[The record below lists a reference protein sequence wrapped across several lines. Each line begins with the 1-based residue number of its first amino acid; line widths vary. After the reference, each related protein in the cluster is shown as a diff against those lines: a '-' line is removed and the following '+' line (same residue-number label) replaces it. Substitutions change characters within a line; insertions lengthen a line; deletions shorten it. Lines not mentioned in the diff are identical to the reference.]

1 MHSKHEKKTKK
12 PSVIPTPIPQC
23 SLGQACTIISTCQL
37 AGALHHALP
46 RQCPLIT
53 SRDILIQTYT
63 LSLLCSP
70 NPLGYG
76 ISIILLASLV
86 TSDNVQTYL
95 LSSMMTQ

>member
-1 MHSKHEKKTKK
+1 MKKKN

-23 SLGQACTIISTCQL
+23 SLSQVCTIISTCQL

-63 LSLLCSP
+63 RSLSQSLLCS